1 MLKKGGKGL
10 ESKIN
15 ARLIAKMEIIRI
27 KYIVYNKNAKY
38 IFAEKINARL

>member
-15 ARLIAKMEIIRI
+15 ARLNVKIEIIRI

-38 IFAEKINARL
+38 IFAEKINASL